1 MKLAKIKKDDSKD
14 AKLYG
19 NVIHPPI
26 NSDNLEDSTHVIEI
40 IPPPEL
46 HLLIGPV
53 ITLNNELEQV
63 WPQFQDWLKACNV
76 KKTDYHGGSFEGN
89 DSRALLKNINR
100 LEELFPVTNLKT
112 KKYSIALSALNE
124 VVATCYGPELHPDFE
139 KKPEKFTEAYL
150 SLKINVT
157 PKIHAVMHHVT
168 EFCHLTGVGLEP
180 CSEECREVIQ
190 HDFRQTCKGFNIND
204 TQSKNYG
211 KHFVQAVSTYNSQH

>member
-1 MKLAKIKKDDSKD
+1 M
-14 AKLYG
+14 YG

-26 NSDNLEDSTHVIEI
+26 KSDNLEDSTHVIEI

-139 KKPEKFTEAYL
+139 KKTR
-150 SLKINVT
+150 
-157 PKIHAVMHHVT
+157 KIHR
-168 EFCHLTGVGLEP
+168 GIPKLENQCNTQDTFSHASCYRILSP
-180 CSEECREVIQ
+180 YRRR
-190 HDFRQTCKGFNIND
+190 FRTLE
-204 TQSKNYG
+204 
-211 KHFVQAVSTYNSQH
+211 